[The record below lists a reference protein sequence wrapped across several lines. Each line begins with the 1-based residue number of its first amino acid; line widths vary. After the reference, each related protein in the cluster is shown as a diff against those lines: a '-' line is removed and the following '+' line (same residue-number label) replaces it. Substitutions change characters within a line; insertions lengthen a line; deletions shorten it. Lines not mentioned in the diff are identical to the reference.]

1 MEGREEIERLVRGPE
16 EWALREARG
25 GGPFTSRV
33 TWDLPH
39 GGSAS
44 WNSRDGRKQGAIE
57 VRTDS
62 GSPLTAL
69 SAESRTARG
78 LVRCNWVSAIGFT
91 IGGSLF
97 AIGALI
103 AQVGSS
109 GNELIA
115 SIYLLGG
122 VFFSTGAYASVV
134 QAINAPGKVGRS
146 GVLTSGRW
154 RWWDCLPLQIGWL
167 ATFVLFVGTLVFGI
181 NLVDSFIQGL
191 TPQQENR
198 LIWAPDLIGC
208 IFFLVSGHLSFV
220 EICHGWPDLRH
231 RSSGWWIV
239 AVNQLG
245 SVLFLVAAIAAFAG
259 PNTGDEINA
268 AVANWGTFTGAA
280 CFAIGGVMQVFER
293 PSGS

>member
-1 MEGREEIERLVRGPE
+1 MEDHEEIGKLIRGPRA
-16 EWALREARG
+16 WALRETRG

-33 TWDLPH
+33 TWDLPE

-44 WNSRDGRKQGAIE
+44 WNSRDARKQGAIE

-62 GSPLTAL
+62 GSPLTTL

-78 LVRCNWVSAIGFT
+78 LIWCNWVSAIGFT

-122 VFFSTGAYASVV
+122 VFFSTGAYAALV
-134 QAINAPGKVGRS
+134 QAINAPGKVGPA
-146 GVLTSGRW
+146 GALASGRW
-154 RWWDCLPLQIGWL
+154 RWWDYLPLQIGWL
-167 ATFVLFVGTLVFGI
+167 ATFVLFIGTLVFGI
-181 NLVDSFIQGL
+181 NLVDSLIQGL

-220 EICHGWPDLRH
+220 EICHGRPDLHH
-231 RSSGWWIV
+231 RSFGWWIV

-245 SVLFLVAAIAAFAG
+245 SVLFFIAALAAFAG
-259 PNTGDEINA
+259 PDTGEEINA
-268 AVANWGTFTGAA
+268 AVANWGTCTGAA
-280 CFAIGGVMQVFER
+280 CFAIGGVMQAFER
-293 PSGS
+293 PST